1 MGRQGHGLGAT
12 GRRDLVLVAGVAAA
26 ALLLLGRVVTD
37 TLSVPGR
44 PAELVDWATG
54 VDPALLAVGLLCACG
69 LLLAAHTLAVVLIAL
84 LADLLRVRPL
94 ARLASALALG
104 PVRAVVVRASG
115 AALGAGLV
123 LVPSVAGAAPLVASP
138 TAPTALG
145 TVVAPSATVET
156 ARPLP
161 PLEVRVDT
169 ARPLPPDGAEA
180 PGVSDDPRPAGPSEG
195 AAAGSDR
202 SLVRPAAAD
211 DPDPGEAG
219 RELARWRRVT
229 VRPGDHLWGLAE
241 SDVAAHVGGT
251 PDEAT
256 VQLHWAS
263 VVEAN
268 RDRLVVPG
276 DPDLVL
282 PDQHL
287 LLPPVEGG

>member
-1 MGRQGHGLGAT
+1 MGSQGHGAGTT
-12 GRRDLVLVAGVAAA
+12 GRRDLGLVAGVAAT
-26 ALLLLGRVVTD
+26 ALFLLGRVVTD
-37 TLSVPGR
+37 TLAVPRR
-44 PAELVDWATG
+44 PAGLVDWATG

-69 LLLAAHTLAVVLIAL
+69 LLLAVHALAVVLLAL

-115 AALGAGLV
+115 AALGTGLV
-123 LVPSVAGAAPLVASP
+123 LVPSVAGAAPLVAVP
-138 TAPTALG
+138 TATTTLG
-145 TVVAPSATVET
+145 TVVAPSATVEIARPLPALAVRVGT

-161 PLEVRVDT
+161 PAGGD
-169 ARPLPPDGAEA
+169 A
-180 PGVSDDPRPAGPSEG
+180 PGPDEDPRRVGSSEG
-195 AAAGSDR
+195 PIARSDGPR
-202 SLVRPAAAD
+202 TRPAAAG
-211 DPDPGEAG
+211 DPDLGEAG
-219 RELARWRRVT
+219 SELGRWRRVT

-241 SDVAAHVGGT
+241 RDVAAHVGGT

-256 VQLHWAS
+256 VRRHWAS

-287 LLPPVEGG
+287 LLPPVEGA

>member
-1 MGRQGHGLGAT
+1 MGRRDHGRGTT
-12 GRRDLVLVAGVAAA
+12 GRRDLVFVACVAVAA
-26 ALLLLGRVVTD
+26 LFLLGRVVTD

-44 PAELVDWATG
+44 PVELVDWATG

-115 AALGAGLV
+115 AALGTGLV
-123 LVPSVAGAAPLVASP
+123 LVPSVAGAAPLVAAPS
-138 TAPTALG
+138 APTTPG

-161 PLEVRVDT
+161 PLEVRVGT
-169 ARPLPPDGAEA
+169 ARPLPPAGGDA
-180 PGVSDDPRPAGPSEG
+180 PGSGEDPGPVGSTEGPIARPDGP
-195 AAAGSDR
+195 R
-202 SLVRPAAAD
+202 VRPAAAG

-241 SDVAAHVGGT
+241 RDVAAHVGGT

-256 VQLHWAS
+256 VQRHWAS

-282 PDQHL
+282 PDQQL
-287 LLPPVEGG
+287 LLPPVEGA